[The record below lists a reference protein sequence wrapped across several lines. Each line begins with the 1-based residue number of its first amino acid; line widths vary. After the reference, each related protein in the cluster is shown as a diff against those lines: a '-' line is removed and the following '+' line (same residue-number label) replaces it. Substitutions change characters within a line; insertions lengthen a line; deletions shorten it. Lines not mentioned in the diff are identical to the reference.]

1 MMGVLLAEVAE
12 VSSAVA
18 GSSGR
23 LAKIAAIAAALRSA
37 GPDEVP
43 IVVAYLSGELPQRQI
58 GVGWA
63 ALRSAPPASV
73 APSLTILGLDAS
85 FSEIGAVVGP
95 GSVAER
101 KRLVEEVLSAATAEE
116 QYFLVRLLSGELRQ
130 GALDGVMTEAVAR
143 ASEIPV
149 ALVRRA
155 VMLRG
160 SLPAVAEAALE
171 GGADAL
177 SDFGLLVGQ
186 PLKPMLASS
195 APSVE
200 AALAKIAADA
210 DKARGGAG
218 KAGAGKAGAGKA
230 GANAGKAGADESD
243 AVAGAVAAAVEWKLD
258 GIRVQAH
265 ISGGSVRLFTRTLD
279 DITVRLPEV
288 VTALAALP
296 LRTAVFDGE
305 LIALRPDGRPY
316 AFQDTAARAA
326 SQGGAGGD
334 GAGGAAQGDPSVPL
348 SAFLFDALHL
358 DGADL
363 IDLPDVERR
372 DALAAVVPPGM
383 LMPRLVT
390 ADATEADAFFRDAVA
405 RGHEGVVVKSL
416 ATPYA
421 AGRRGAGWIKV
432 KPRHTLDLVVLAVE
446 WGHGRR
452 KGWLSN
458 LHLGARDPET
468 GGWVMLG
475 KTFKGLT
482 DELLTWQTAR
492 LLELEDHRDDWTVY
506 VRPELVVEIAFD
518 GVQRSPRYPGGV
530 ALRFARVLR
539 YREDKPA
546 AEADTIAS
554 VLDLAAD

>member
-1 MMGVLLAEVAE
+1 MLLAEVAE
-12 VSSAVA
+12 VSRAVA
-18 GSSGR
+18 GASGR
-23 LAKIAAIAAALRSA
+23 LAKIAAIADALRTA

-63 ALRSAPPASV
+63 ALRSAPPASA
-73 APSLTILGLDAS
+73 APSLTVLGVDAS

-101 KRLVEEVLSAATAEE
+101 KRLVDDVMSAATSEE

-143 ASEIPV
+143 ASEVPV

-160 SLPAVAEAALE
+160 SLPAVAEAALD

-177 SDFGLLVGQ
+177 ADFGLLVGQ

-195 APSVE
+195 APSIE
-200 AALAKIAADA
+200 AALDKIAADA
-210 DKARGGAG
+210 GKARPGAG
-218 KAGAGKAGAGKA
+218 KAGAGKSRASKSGAD
-230 GANAGKAGADESD
+230 AGKAGADAGEADADDESD
-243 AVAGAVAAAVEWKLD
+243 AVARAVAAAVEWKLD
-258 GIRVQAH
+258 GIRIQAH
-265 ISGGSVRLFTRTLD
+265 VSGGSVRLFTRTLD

-288 VTALAALP
+288 VAALAALP

-326 SQGGAGGD
+326 SQSEPGGQAGAAGGE
-334 GAGGAAQGDPSVPL
+334 GDPSVPL
-348 SAFLFDALHL
+348 SAFLFDVLHL

-363 IDLPDVERR
+363 IDLPDAERR
-372 DALAAVVPPGM
+372 AALAGVVPAEM

-390 ADATEADAFFRDAVA
+390 ADAEEAHAFFREAVA
-405 RGHEGVVVKSL
+405 GGHEGVVVKSL

-458 LHLGARDPET
+458 LHLGARDPDT

-475 KTFKGLT
+475 KTFK
-482 DELLTWQTAR
+482 
-492 LLELEDHRDDWTVY
+492 
-506 VRPELVVEIAFD
+506 EIGRAH
-518 GVQRSPRYPGGV
+518 V
-530 ALRFARVLR
+530 
-539 YREDKPA
+539 
-546 AEADTIAS
+546 
-554 VLDLAAD
+554 

>member
-1 MMGVLLAEVAE
+1 VLLAEVAE
-12 VSSAVA
+12 VSRAVA

-23 LAKIAAIAAALRSA
+23 LAKIAAIADALRLA

-63 ALRSAPPASV
+63 ALRSAPPASA
-73 APSLTILGLDAS
+73 APSLTVLGVDAS

-101 KRLVEEVLSAATAEE
+101 KRLVDDVMSAATADE
-116 QYFLVRLLSGELRQ
+116 QFFLVRLLSGELRQ

-143 ASEIPV
+143 ASEVPV
-149 ALVRRA
+149 TLVRRA

-160 SLPAVAEAALE
+160 SLPAVAEAALD
-171 GGADAL
+171 GGAGAL
-177 SDFGLLVGQ
+177 SAFGLLVGQ

-195 APSVE
+195 APSIE
-200 AALAKIAADA
+200 AALDKIAADA
-210 DKARGGAG
+210 AKAAG
-218 KAGAGKAGAGKA
+218 KSAGEAAAGQP
-230 GANAGKAGADESD
+230 DEP
-243 AVAGAVAAAVEWKLD
+243 ARTAAAVEWKLD

-265 ISGGSVRLFTRTLD
+265 VSGGSVRLFTRTLD
-279 DITVRLPEV
+279 DITGRLPEV
-288 VTALAALP
+288 VAAMAALP
-296 LRTAVFDGE
+296 VQTAVFDGE

-326 SQGGAGGD
+326 SEIAPAGA
-334 GAGGAAQGDPSVPL
+334 SVPL

-363 IDLPDVERR
+363 IDLPDAERR
-372 DALAAVVPPGM
+372 AALAGVVPAGM

-539 YREDKPA
+539 YRDDKPA

-554 VLDLAAD
+554 VLALAAD

>member
-1 MMGVLLAEVAE
+1 VLLAEVAE
-12 VSSAVA
+12 VSRAVA
-18 GSSGR
+18 GASGR
-23 LAKIAAIAAALRSA
+23 LAKIAAIAVALRDA
-37 GPDEVP
+37 GPGEVP

-63 ALRSAPPASV
+63 ALRSAPAPSV
-73 APSLTILGLDAS
+73 APSLTVVGVDAS

-101 KRLVEEVLSAATAEE
+101 KRLVDEVLSAATAEE
-116 QYFLVRLLSGELRQ
+116 QFFLVRLLSGELRQ

-143 ASEIPV
+143 ASEVPV

-160 SLPAVAEAALE
+160 SLPAVAEAALD
-171 GGADAL
+171 GGAGAL
-177 SDFGLLVGQ
+177 SGFGLLVGQ

-200 AALAKIAADA
+200 AALGKIAADA
-210 DKARGGAG
+210 AKAAAG
-218 KAGAGKAGAGKA
+218 KGNASANDAGTG
-230 GANAGKAGADESD
+230 D
-243 AVAGAVAAAVEWKLD
+243 ASQTDATAPGTPAAVEWKLD
-258 GIRVQAH
+258 GIRIQAH
-265 ISGGSVRLFTRTLD
+265 VSGGRVRLFTRTLD
-279 DITVRLPEV
+279 DITARLPEV
-288 VTALAALP
+288 VAALAALP

-326 SQGGAGGD
+326 SE
-334 GAGGAAQGDPSVPL
+334 GDPAVPL

-363 IDLPDVERR
+363 IDLPDAERR
-372 DALAAVVPPGM
+372 AALAGVVPAEM

-390 ADATEADAFFRDAVA
+390 ADAEEADAFFRDAVA

-492 LLELEDHRDDWTVY
+492 LLDLEDHRDDWTVY

-539 YREDKPA
+539 YRDDKPA

-554 VLDLAAD
+554 VRDLAAD

>member
-1 MMGVLLAEVAE
+1 MLLAEVAE
-12 VSSAVA
+12 VSRAVA

-23 LAKIAAIAAALRSA
+23 LAKIAAIADALRLA
-37 GPDEVP
+37 GPGEVP

-63 ALRSAPPASV
+63 ALRSAPPASA
-73 APSLTILGLDAS
+73 APSLTVLGVDAS

-101 KRLVEEVLSAATAEE
+101 KRLVDDVMSAATADE
-116 QYFLVRLLSGELRQ
+116 QFFLVRLLSGELRQ

-143 ASEIPV
+143 ASEVPV

-160 SLPAVAEAALE
+160 SLPAVAEAALD
-171 GGADAL
+171 GGAGAL
-177 SDFGLLVGQ
+177 SSFGLLVGQ

-195 APSVE
+195 APSIE
-200 AALAKIAADA
+200 AALDKIAADA
-210 DKARGGAG
+210 AKAAG
-218 KAGAGKAGAGKA
+218 KAAAKPAGEAA
-230 GANAGKAGADESD
+230 ADQPDEP
-243 AVAGAVAAAVEWKLD
+243 ARTAAAVEWKLD

-265 ISGGSVRLFTRTLD
+265 VSGGSVRLFTRTLD
-279 DITVRLPEV
+279 DITGRLPEV
-288 VTALAALP
+288 VAAMAALP
-296 LRTAVFDGE
+296 VRTAVFDGE

-326 SQGGAGGD
+326 SEIAP
-334 GAGGAAQGDPSVPL
+334 ASASVPL
-348 SAFLFDALHL
+348 SAFLFDVLHL

-363 IDLPDVERR
+363 IDLPDAQRR
-372 DALAAVVPPGM
+372 AALAAAVPAGM

-452 KGWLSN
+452 QGWLSN